1 MKVIK
6 IGAVWCPDCLIM
18 RPRWAEI
25 ENEYPELET
34 EYFDYDNDQDEIA
47 MYDVEAERLPVFI
60 LLDDEEEEI
69 TRVSGE
75 YSKEEL
81 EELLSENGY
90 IQ

>member
-6 IGAVWCPDCLIM
+6 IGAVWCPDCLVM

-34 EYFDYDNDQDEIA
+34 EYYDYDNDQDEID

-60 LLDDEEEEI
+60 FLDNDGEEI
-69 TRVSGE
+69 TSFSGE
-75 YSKEEL
+75 YSKEDL
-81 EELLSENGY
+81 EEILAEHGF
-90 IQ
+90 I

>member
-6 IGAVWCPDCLIM
+6 IGAVWCPSCLVM

-34 EYFDYDNDQDEIA
+34 EYYDYDNDQDEIDL
-47 MYDVEAERLPVFI
+47 YDVEAERLPVFI
-60 LLDDEEEEI
+60 FLDDEEDEI
-69 TRVSGE
+69 DRLSGE

-81 EELLSENGY
+81 EEVLVDNGY
-90 IQ
+90 I